1 MIEDVKILICYNAPV
16 SVFSV
21 YNGKHSDEETK
32 GTDLSEKSFIKELN
46 RIKNSLSKY
55 YKDVDSL
62 AIDRDVQK
70 TINNINSF
78 NPDIIYN
85 FVESVEGISS
95 YEWCMTGLF
104 QLLSYEFTGCTPI
117 TLGNCLNKDRTN
129 SILNARN
136 ITTPKN
142 LVLKPKVNFSANDIS
157 LNYPIILKLN
167 SEDASIGISEFSVVN
182 NYKELRKQFNFLA
195 KTYNQNIILEEYIV
209 GRELNVAILDNNVLP
224 ISEIAFDELPK
235 QLPKIVTYD
244 SKWIDGSV
252 YYRNTKPVVPA
263 NLNERTRRRVEK
275 VALTAYEALNCRDYA
290 RIDIRLNKKGV
301 PFVIEVNPNPDISS
315 DSGFARAGMIRR
327 LKQDDVKKIEG
338 ILKLI
343 PIFKDEEIK
352 VAMELVNVAA
362 SEPKQTDYNVFVYDE
377 DGMIIGYHC
386 IGRRPLTDG
395 VYDLYWI
402 VTDPNYSKKGIGKK
416 LLEHAEQ
423 FVEEKNGRW
432 LIAETSSKDI
442 YTATRNFYM
451 RNNYSIISEINDFYS
466 VGDGLV
472 VFGKYFNHRNN

>member
-1 MIEDVKILICYNAPV
+1 
-16 SVFSV
+16 
-21 YNGKHSDEETK
+21 
-32 GTDLSEKSFIKELN
+32 
-46 RIKNSLSKY
+46 
-55 YKDVDSL
+55 
-62 AIDRDVQK
+62 
-70 TINNINSF
+70 
-78 NPDIIYN
+78 
-85 FVESVEGISS
+85 
-95 YEWCMTGLF
+95 
-104 QLLSYEFTGCTPI
+104 
-117 TLGNCLNKDRTN
+117 
-129 SILNARN
+129 
-136 ITTPKN
+136 
-142 LVLKPKVNFSANDIS
+142 
-157 LNYPIILKLN
+157 
-167 SEDASIGISEFSVVN
+167 
-182 NYKELRKQFNFLA
+182 
-195 KTYNQNIILEEYIV
+195 
-209 GRELNVAILDNNVLP
+209 
-224 ISEIAFDELPK
+224 
-235 QLPKIVTYD
+235 
-244 SKWIDGSV
+244 
-252 YYRNTKPVVPA
+252 
-263 NLNERTRRRVEK
+263 
-275 VALTAYEALNCRDYA
+275 
-290 RIDIRLNKKGV
+290 
-301 PFVIEVNPNPDISS
+301 
-315 DSGFARAGMIRR
+315 MIRR